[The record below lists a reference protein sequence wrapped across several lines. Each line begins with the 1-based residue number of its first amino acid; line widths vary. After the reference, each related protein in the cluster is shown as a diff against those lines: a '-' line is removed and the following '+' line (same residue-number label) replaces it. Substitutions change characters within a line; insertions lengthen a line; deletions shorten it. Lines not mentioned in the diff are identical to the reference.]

1 MPRLLLIIVLVLI
14 ASAMYAQ
21 FAGGSGTES
30 DPWLVET
37 RLQLEQL
44 NNYLGVGHTDKYYRQ
59 IADIDLGASP
69 WNPIGRVTPFY
80 GQYDGDGYNISNLNI
95 SDYLSGPS
103 GLFAKITNSD
113 IKNVYLNQVSLTLSY
128 DSYPSFQSPEAIA
141 SLVGYVT
148 NSVIDNC
155 HANGQIILNFQ
166 NTGAQQVGGLVSV
179 LDVNSSLINSSS
191 HCSIE
196 IYSWTYLYEHY
207 ILIHNIGGLVADNKG
222 TIHRSQFSNYVY
234 TTVYN
239 NSTPD
244 GGESSYVGGITGYNQ
259 GLISESFSS
268 GSVYGNWYIGGLV
281 GWNSGNITKSFSTSS
296 VNASDNF
303 GGLAGVNYSSVYDSY
318 ARGDIF
324 GNEFGP
330 WGIGVNGGFVGSD
343 SWNSAAVITNGYST
357 GTYDDNVNY
366 GPNSYGF
373 IGGPNGTL
381 NDCYYDIERWYYAW
395 ENGPAMLRDADA
407 RSTASM
413 TYPYQDE
420 YQEDLETYVNWDFD
434 NIWEHDYNHDINDG
448 YPYLRWQAS
457 APYAYFRADAAPDV
471 APLTMRFKDM
481 SRSFIPGDLSYL
493 WDFGDGITSTQTNP
507 IHTFLTSGLHTVSL
521 TVSNV
526 FDSTA
531 TFTREV
537 FVPSNIADFTASIT
551 SGYLPLS
558 VQFTDVT
565 PLNVTEWQ
573 WDFDDDGVIDSY
585 EQNPIWTYIFP
596 GSYTVTMNISTADA
610 SYTETKETLINVG
623 LDPSLTKYVPT
634 QYSTIQ
640 AAINAANNGDYI
652 IVADGTYFENLL
664 IEGKSI
670 TLASYFFID
679 GDSTHIANTIIDGSN
694 ALNPDQ
700 ASTLTILPGSGRP
713 ETKPHV
719 IGFTIRNGSG
729 RRIIQNVGG
738 TIVEKRVGGGIYIR
752 QSEPVFSYNKIVDN
766 DADDEGGG
774 SYAFYSVP
782 NLGGMVNPS
791 IGLFNPGMNQ
801 FRNNTADIGADIY
814 IDGIL
819 RRDPVKIG
827 NCSFEVMSVADTTVS
842 NYWVSSSSSVDFTGS
857 SGRNAAI
864 TTDIYVATNGNDLTN
879 TGTSPS
885 SPFKTIDHAL
895 SRIYASA
902 ENPLTI
908 HLASGT
914 YSPSLT
920 GEKYPLQM
928 VKYASLQGAGIEESF
943 LDAEASADFPRRVL
957 NLDKVEGVNI
967 SDLTIMNGF
976 VTMVK
981 NYNGGGIGLIN
992 SQANLQN
999 ILIAGNSSAGNGSGI
1014 YALGSELI
1022 ATNLSL
1028 DYNASLGSGGGMHSM
1043 QSDLQLSQSRILNN
1057 SASRN
1062 GAGLSIDGGS
1072 VSIEGCELSANQATG
1087 YQSKGGGISLV
1098 NTEAATISANL
1109 IKANN
1114 ADLGGGLYL
1123 QNNSN
1128 IHFDRNKIINNL
1140 ADFNGGA
1147 AFINTTTGLLTNNL
1161 LANNT
1166 ASQRG
1171 GAIYCYSSPELI
1183 NNTIANN
1190 KAALQGGGLYLN
1202 GSSPLH
1208 LNSILWGNVQGATS
1222 LPNQVYLFGE
1232 DSDPQFR
1239 YCLIEGGSAGFG
1251 LSPGI
1256 SYTGIY
1262 EHNLSGDPGF
1272 AEPSAGAGYYFEVGE
1287 ASFTLHDDS
1296 PCLDSGDPDTD
1307 PEFYP
1312 TDLAGNPR
1320 VDNGRI
1326 DMGAYEKQHFTGP
1339 RISAD
1344 PAIVD
1349 FGRVNINGSPATL
1362 ELVISNTGNQEL
1374 TISSIA
1380 LESLS
1385 ATFGIE
1391 TEQRTQL
1398 IAPGASITILLSFAP
1413 ATVGQFSTN
1422 LTLISNALNQPELT
1436 IPLTGY
1442 GIDASTSYPSNV
1454 QLQIIGN
1461 HVHLSWNP
1469 VLSDPLGDPFT
1480 PAGYVVLYSE
1490 NADVVIDNYFF
1501 LALCEET
1508 QHVHYDVA
1516 RFRNKM
1522 FYSIVAIDQQT
1533 RNTLQSRGWQDSSLI
1548 DLTWQTIKELLGTR
1562 D

>member
-1 MPRLLLIIVLVLI
+1 MPRLLLIIVIVLI

-37 RLQLEQL
+37 RLHLEQL

-69 WNPIGRVTPFY
+69 WNPIGRATPFY

-103 GLFAKITNSD
+103 GLFARVTDARLSNVFLTNINLSFARDFYPDMGQQVENVAPLVVFCVNSIIHNCHTQGFINMEITNGGAHLISGMVGQLD
-113 IKNVYLNQVSLTLSY
+113 SSSSLT
-128 DSYPSFQSPEAIA
+128 
-141 SLVGYVT
+141 
-148 NSVIDNC
+148 NSTSQCNVW
-155 HANGQIILNFQ
+155 
-166 NTGAQQVGGLVSV
+166 
-179 LDVNSSLINSSS
+179 INSWGSVFYYTWIS
-191 HCSIE
+191 D
-196 IYSWTYLYEHY
+196 LF
-207 ILIHNIGGLVADNKG
+207 GGLVASNHGQVSDCSVVANVSG
-222 TIHRSQFSNYVY
+222 YAQGAGSPYPDPNYPESQSEINTLGGLVGYNLGDITRCYADVVIRGNYY
-234 TTVYN
+234 I
-239 NSTPD
+239 
-244 GGESSYVGGITGYNQ
+244 GGITGMNGGSVSKCHVTVYGEVTN
-259 GLISESFSS
+259 ESGGIVGTNS
-268 GSVYGNWYIGGLV
+268 GSVV
-281 GWNSGNITKSFSTSS
+281 
-296 VNASDNF
+296 
-303 GGLAGVNYSSVYDSY
+303 DSY
-318 ARGDIF
+318 AEAAILCVYSWNSNGS
-324 GNEFGP
+324 
-330 WGIGVNGGFVGSD
+330 GVGFVG
-343 SWNSAAVITNGYST
+343 
-357 GTYDDNVNY
+357 Y
-366 GPNSYGF
+366 G
-373 IGGPNGTL
+373 
-381 NDCYYDIERWYYAW
+381 
-395 ENGPAMLRDADA
+395 
-407 RSTASM
+407 STATNLYSRLYSAYIQEHSIEWLNIVGGGSYNGVSHCYPSYWLPGDPEENNSM
-413 TYPYQDE
+413 AYPNYIGDE
-420 YQEDLETYVNWDFD
+420 FHYENWDFD

-507 IHTFLTSGLHTVSL
+507 IHTFLTSGLHTISL

-573 WDFDDDGVIDSY
+573 WDFNNDGVIDSY

-596 GSYTVTMNISTADA
+596 GSYTVTMNICTADA
-610 SYTETKETLINVG
+610 SYTETKETFINVG
-623 LDPSLTKYVPT
+623 LDPSLTKYIPT

-640 AAINAANNGDYI
+640 AAINAANDGDYI

-670 TLASYFFID
+670 TLASYYFVD

-752 QSEPVFSYNKIVDN
+752 QAEPVFSYNKIVDN

-782 NLGGMVNPS
+782 NLGGMLNPS

-814 IDGIL
+814 IEGVL
-819 RRDPVKIG
+819 RRDALKIG

-842 NYWVSSSSSVDFTGS
+842 NYWVNSSSSVDFSGS

-928 VKYASLQGAGIEESF
+928 VKYVSLQGAGIEESF

-976 VTMVK
+976 ATMVK
-981 NYNGGGIGLIN
+981 NYNGGGLGIIN

-1014 YALGSELI
+1014 YALGSELT
-1022 ATNLSL
+1022 AVNLNL
-1028 DYNASLGSGGGMHSM
+1028 EYNASLGSGGGIHSM
-1043 QSDLQLSQSRILNN
+1043 QSDLQLSQSHILNN

-1062 GAGLSIDGGS
+1062 GAGVSLDGGS
-1072 VSIEGCELSANQATG
+1072 ISISASEISSNQATG
-1087 YQSKGGGISLV
+1087 YQSKGGGISLT
-1098 NTEAATISANL
+1098 NTEAAVITANL

-1123 QNNSN
+1123 QNNSD
-1128 IHFDRNKIINNL
+1128 IHFNRNKIINNL
-1140 ADFNGGA
+1140 ADYSGGA

-1183 NNTIANN
+1183 NNTIVNN

-1208 LNSILWGNVQGATS
+1208 LNSILWGNVHSAES
-1222 LPNQVYLFGE
+1222 IPNQLYLFGE
-1232 DSDPQFR
+1232 ESVPQFR

-1262 EHNLSGDPGF
+1262 ENNLNSDPGF
-1272 AEPSAGAGYYFEVGE
+1272 IEPSSGAGYYFEVGE
-1287 ASFTLHDDS
+1287 ASFTLQDGS
-1296 PCLDSGDPDTD
+1296 PCLDNGDPATDT
-1307 PEFYP
+1307 EFYN

-1320 VDNGRI
+1320 IDNGRI

-1469 VLSDPLGDPFT
+1469 VLSDPQGNPYT
-1480 PAGYVVLYSE
+1480 PAGYIVLYSE

-1533 RNTLQSRGWQDSSLI
+1533 RNILQSRGWQDSSLI